1 MSWVARANPSSLR
14 SIDRVVRRSDTMR
27 QRQPLQP
34 RLVALFAV
42 SSMLARP
49 VQAQASIDG
58 GRSDLPGM
66 KQDIFDQVNRQK
78 KGGGP
83 QQRGKGPPDCPKSD
97 KMSPFF
103 GLAFASGEMYVR
115 VNSTE
120 GECKRLIT
128 VGGANYTVLTNA
140 SRTCGPAGEW
150 KKRIAEEMSAVF
162 FQGGLE
168 WVKSENET
176 IEVVTED
183 GTFEAVVSEEKFAA
197 QLECWKRG
205 CGCEQAKNPKMRMIL
220 LTILVLSIGGIGWDG
235 FKLAWEKIKGK
246 KPPRHV
252 LSPKGHRMNETK
264 MAYSHH
270 CDICGKSGTTY
281 TCSGGT
287 NYDMCEKCYKEA
299 RKDVKAKWKAWV
311 EKHPE
316 DAKKKKGDGEE
327 DEKSGAKSDGG
338 KSDAETDRQ
347 SEPAS
352 MKATSEA
359 DQEEESKTEDK
370 EGVEDKENKDGP
382 SSKEEAES
390 K

>member
-1 MSWVARANPSSLR
+1 
-14 SIDRVVRRSDTMR
+14 MR
-27 QRQPLQP
+27 QLQPFRP
-34 RLVALFAV
+34 RLVVLLAACSV
-42 SSMLARP
+42 LARP
-49 VQAQASIDG
+49 AEAQGSIDG

-83 QQRGKGPPDCPKSD
+83 QNRGKGPPDCPKSD

-115 VNSTE
+115 INESET
-120 GECKRLIT
+120 ECKRLIT
-128 VGGANYTVLTNA
+128 VGGANYSVLTNA

-150 KKRIAEEMSAVF
+150 KKRIAEELSAVF
-162 FQGGLE
+162 FQGGLD

-176 IEVVTED
+176 IEVITED
-183 GTFEAVVSEEKFAA
+183 GTFEVEVNEARFAA

-220 LTILVLSIGGIGWDG
+220 LTILVLSVGGIGADG
-235 FKLAWEKIKGK
+235 FKLLWEKVKGK
-246 KPPRHV
+246 KPAKHV
-252 LSPKGHRMNETK
+252 MSAKGHRMTETK

-287 NYDMCEKCYKEA
+287 NYDMCEPCYKNAKKE
-299 RKDVKAKWKAWV
+299 VKAKWKAWV

-316 DAKKKKGDGEE
+316 DAKKKKGEKE
-327 DEKSGAKSDGG
+327 DEDDAKSAT

-352 MKATSEA
+352 GKATSDAASEGKEDNA
-359 DQEEESKTEDK
+359 GEDGEENNEPVATE
-370 EGVEDKENKDGP
+370 EDGP

>member
-1 MSWVARANPSSLR
+1 M
-14 SIDRVVRRSDTMR
+14 
-27 QRQPLQP
+27 
-34 RLVALFAV
+34 
-42 SSMLARP
+42 
-49 VQAQASIDG
+49 G
-58 GRSDLPGM
+58 
-66 KQDIFDQVNRQK
+66 
-78 KGGGP
+78 
-83 QQRGKGPPDCPKSD
+83 
-97 KMSPFF
+97 SPFF

-115 VNSTE
+115 INETE

-128 VGGANYTVLTNA
+128 VGGANYSVLTNA

-150 KKRIAEEMSAVF
+150 KKRIAEELSAVF
-162 FQGGLE
+162 FQGGLD

-176 IEVVTED
+176 VEVVTED
-183 GTFEAVVSEEKFAA
+183 GTFEAVVSEAKFAA
-197 QLECWKRG
+197 QLDCWKRG

-220 LTILVLSIGGIGWDG
+220 LTILVLSVGGIGTDG
-235 FKLAWEKIKGK
+235 FKLLWEKVKGK
-246 KPPRHV
+246 KPAKHV
-252 LSPKGHRMNETK
+252 MSAKGHRMTETK

-287 NYDMCEKCYKEA
+287 NYDMCEPCYKNAKKE
-299 RKDVKAKWKAWV
+299 VKAKWKVWI

-316 DAKKKKGDGEE
+316 DAKKKKGEKDEE
-327 DEKSGAKSDGG
+327 DDAKSAT

-352 MKATSEA
+352 GKATSDA
-359 DQEEESKTEDK
+359 DQEEKGKEDNAGEDGEENNEPVATE
-370 EGVEDKENKDGP
+370 EDGP